1 MIPATISASE
11 LRLGDALPVT
21 EKTFSSTDLV
31 MYAGATWDW
40 HRLHHDDGFAK
51 DMGLPAPVI
60 DGQVYGAFFAKH
72 ATGWVGPKAFVQ
84 RLNFRMRSMAF
95 AGDTLRAVGQVSE
108 ILDGGTVVLQQQLMK
123 GDDIVA
129 EATTSVLLPE

>member
-1 MIPATISASE
+1 MDRQHLMPDFLAGFRCCRFTP
-11 LRLGDALPVT
+11 LTMQRHQFLGPGHVDV
-21 EKTFSSTDLV
+21 
-31 MYAGATWDW
+31 
-40 HRLHHDDGFAK
+40 
-51 DMGLPAPVI
+51 
-60 DGQVYGAFFAKH
+60 
-72 ATGWVGPKAFVQ
+72 
-84 RLNFRMRSMAF
+84 F